1 MTVKIEDMFGNAA
14 YEFVDLIKADP
25 LVSESSPSMDVNKDK
40 FRSVQRSE
48 KITQRAQD
56 TSDKAT
62 ADVAKR
68 KMSAQAKVQLPNIRK
83 EERLVDKI
91 LGELEEATPRPK
103 ATQRGKISKA
113 DAQKRQA
120 LEDRKRAARERADDR
135 AKAGIDALIGSDAD
149 RKYAKQQQEQIQKDR
164 ERKH

>member
-14 YEFVDLIKADP
+14 YEFIDLIKADP

-68 KMSAQAKVQLPNIRK
+68 KMSAQAKVQLPNIKK
-83 EERLVDKI
+83 EERLVDTI
-91 LGELEEATPRPK
+91 LGE
-103 ATQRGKISKA
+103 
-113 DAQKRQA
+113 
-120 LEDRKRAARERADDR
+120 
-135 AKAGIDALIGSDAD
+135 
-149 RKYAKQQQEQIQKDR
+149 
-164 ERKH
+164 